1 MKNVTLSA
9 EDQLIQQ
16 ARALAQ
22 VRGTTLNAEFRVWLA
37 NYASQDVLG
46 VKKTQ
51 TRALLDQLTAPVSG
65 QAAVPADHVYSP
77 QEARQPLREPFN
89 VRELRILKRL
99 DGAPV

>member
-9 EDQLIQQ
+9 ENQLIEQ

-46 VKKTQ
+46 AKKAQ

-65 QAAVPADHVYSP
+65 QAAVPADHIYTP
-77 QEARQPLREPFN
+77 LEARQPLRELFN
-89 VRELRILKRL
+89 ARELRILKRL